1 MDTRKEMLSVPAT
14 DGFRL
19 AATLYTPEG
28 EEKHRPVV
36 LINSATGVKRSLYDK
51 FAQYLAAQGLNVL
64 TYDYRGIGESIPG
77 PLREM
82 KASMQDW
89 GTKDLA
95 GVVDWVEERFPGQRL
110 VVVGHSVGGQ
120 IVGLTDRNRR
130 ISAMLAVAAQSGY
143 WRHWSGPRR
152 YALAFVWNVAM
163 PVASGLLGY
172 FPSKRIGFGEDL
184 PGGVARE
191 WARWCRH
198 PDFIVDEQGQPL
210 RPHFDVFDKPVLG
223 YSFEDDSFAPRPAVE
238 ALLGFYRNA
247 PKEHRHVAPADV
259 GARAIGHFLWTKD
272 RFRDSLWQQMASWL
286 KQQGESAPQAAA
298 S

>member
-1 MDTRKEMLSVPAT
+1 MDTVKETLSVPAT

-19 AATLYTPEG
+19 AATLYRPAG
-28 EEKHRPVV
+28 EEERRPVV
-36 LINSATGVKRSLYDK
+36 LINSATGVKRAVYDK

-64 TYDYRGIGESIPG
+64 TYDYRGIGESLAG
-77 PLREM
+77 PLREL
-82 KASMQDW
+82 KASMLEW

-95 GVVDWVEERFPGQRL
+95 GVVDWVEGRFPGHRL
-110 VVVGHSVGGQ
+110 LVVGHSVGGQ

-130 ISAMLAVAAQSGY
+130 ISAMLAVGAQSGY

-152 YALAFVWNVAM
+152 YALAFLWNVAM
-163 PVASGLLGY
+163 PAASGLLGY
-172 FPSKRIGFGEDL
+172 FPAKRIGFGENL

-210 RPHFDVFDKPVLG
+210 RPHFDTFDRPVLG
-223 YSFEDDSFAPRPAVE
+223 YSFEGDPFAPRAAVE

-259 GARAIGHFLWTKD
+259 GASVLGHFLWTKD
-272 RFRDSLWQQMASWL
+272 RFRDSLWEPMASWL
-286 KQQGESAPQAAA
+286 KQQGEAAPQAAA
-298 S
+298 